1 MTSRKEP
8 LVRAEIL
15 KAMQWL
21 GASPDQL
28 AMLESAPRMQLY
40 DEAEKLGA
48 DRYLLAYIGSW
59 AEDDVDTLAN
69 LRHWNEAEQAE
80 ALKKVRQGHGALKP
94 PADRIRR

>member
-8 LVRAEIL
+8 LIRAEIL
-15 KAMQWL
+15 KAMEWL

-28 AMLESAPRMQLY
+28 ATFEGMPRMQLY
-40 DEAEKLGA
+40 DAAERLGA

-59 AEDDVDTLAN
+59 AEDDIDTLAD
-69 LRHWNEAEQAE
+69 LRHWNEEEQAE
-80 ALKKVRQGHGALKP
+80 ALKRVRDGHGALKP